1 MSSLRMWLGLGNRLR
16 QPRVRRHALN
26 AIWTFLGAPQAECN
40 ICGYKGSFDA
50 AGTIMRFNAACPQCA
65 SVERYRLLALAMQR
79 SFVSFADCDVL
90 HFAPE
95 SAIIDMVREQA
106 PRSYVTGDIL
116 MGRADRQLNIEALD
130 IPDASLD
137 RIVCLHVLEHVNDAV
152 ALAELRRVLRPG
164 GQAVL
169 MVPIVEGWQKSYE
182 NPDAITAEDRTF
194 HYGQDDHIRYYGAD
208 FRDRVRAAGFT
219 LTEFTAEG
227 LDSVRFNLMRGEKVF
242 LATR

>member
-16 QPRVRRHALN
+16 QPRVRKHALN
-26 AIWTFLGAPQAECN
+26 AVWTILAAPHAECN
-40 ICGYKGSFDA
+40 ICGYQGSFDA
-50 AGTIMRFNAACPQCA
+50 GGTIMRFNSACPQCA

-79 SFVSFADCDVL
+79 SFISFEGCDVL

-95 SAIIDMVREQA
+95 TAIEKMVREQV
-106 PRSYVTGDIL
+106 PVNYVTGDIL
-116 MGRADRQLNIEALD
+116 PGRADRQLNIEALD
-130 IPDASLD
+130 IPDESFD
-137 RIVCLHVLEHVNDAV
+137 RVVCLHVLEHVNDAV

-169 MVPIVEGWQKSYE
+169 MVPIVEGWQTTYE
-182 NPDAITAEDRTF
+182 NPDAVTAEDRTF

-208 FRDRVRAAGFT
+208 FRDRVTSAGFS

-227 LDSVRFNLMRGEKVF
+227 QDSVRYNLMRGEKVF